1 MAAKSR
7 KDTVEALLDR
17 YGQTYCDEI
26 GIDIAK
32 NTPAPLF
39 RWLVASI
46 LYSTRISAERATQA
60 ARALGEAGLTTPET
74 MAEASWQ
81 ERVDVLTNNGFK
93 RYDESMSTTLGEVAE
108 TVLDDYK
115 GDLCRL
121 RDAAGRNPAEEQ
133 KLLKKIKG
141 LGPIGVSIFCREAQ
155 DAWDE
160 LRPFA
165 DKKALK
171 AAGRLGLPEDAEGL
185 AGLVPKKD
193 FTPLVAALVRV
204 DLARDYD
211 DITG

>member
-1 MAAKSR
+1 MAGKSR
-7 KDTVEALLDR
+7 NETVEALLDR

-46 LYSTRISAERATQA
+46 LYSTRISAGNATRA
-60 ARALGEAGLTTPET
+60 ARALGEAGLTTPEK
-74 MAEASWQ
+74 MAETSWQ

-93 RYDESMSTTLGEVAE
+93 RYDESTATTLGEVAE
-108 TVLDDYK
+108 TVLDEYR
-115 GDLCRL
+115 GDLRRL
-121 RDAAGRNPAEEQ
+121 RDAAERDPKEEQ

-141 LGPIGVSIFCREAQ
+141 LGNVGVSIFCREAQ

-171 AAGRLGLPEDAEGL
+171 AAGKLGLPEDAEEL

-193 FTPLVAALVRV
+193 FTRLVAALVRV
-204 DLARDYD
+204 DLAKDYD
-211 DITG
+211 AITG